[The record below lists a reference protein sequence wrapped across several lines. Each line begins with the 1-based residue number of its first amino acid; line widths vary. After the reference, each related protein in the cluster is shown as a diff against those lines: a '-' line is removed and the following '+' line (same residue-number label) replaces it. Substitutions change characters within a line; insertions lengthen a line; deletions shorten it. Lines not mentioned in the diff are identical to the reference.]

1 MRDIA
6 TATLS
11 GKPDA
16 GGRAVATASG
26 TDMARLRLARGTR
39 RRRGEEWVERT
50 NYFTVEV
57 YGPQATLCAER
68 LGKGSRVVVDGEL
81 DWREWT
87 DQDQNRREAVVLR
100 ARQILFEGPRSTSQT
115 GADQREGDVS
125 PNLESGVGA
134 AAVSA
139 AGADDVPF

>member
-1 MRDIA
+1 MCDIA

-11 GKPDA
+11 GNLTREVELRPLP
-16 GGRAVATASG
+16 SG
-26 TDMARLRLARGTR
+26 TEVARLRVASGTR
-39 RRRGEEWVERT
+39 RRNGEEWVERT

-87 DQDQNRREAVVLR
+87 DHEENRREAVVLR
-100 ARQILFEGPRSTSQT
+100 ARQILFERTGSTPA
-115 GADQREGDVS
+115 ADSEPGERHGS
-125 PNLESGVGA
+125 PDGESGEPVGA
-134 AAVSA
+134 ASP
-139 AGADDVPF
+139 AGPDDVPF